1 MTCYD
6 LALLCLISVLTLWIV
21 WLWMEVMAD
30 RSDRKELLSELQYA
44 VNRCTT
50 AENQCTASEAGI
62 KAVEANVAK
71 LAHNVQGWH
80 DCLKPASQTV
90 DADATQAY
98 TVWPPPAVNP
108 KQDGT
113 IDFELRG
120 MIDPEGRTGE
130 MTYQEKPNE

>member
-6 LALLCLISVLTLWIV
+6 LALLCLISVLTLWLV

-50 AENQCTASEAGI
+50 AENQCTASEADI
-62 KAVEANVAK
+62 KAAEANVAK

-80 DCLKPASQTV
+80 DCLKPAPQTV
-90 DADATQAY
+90 DADANQAY

-108 KQDGT
+108 KKTAQL
-113 IDFELRG
+113 ILSC
-120 MIDPEGRTGE
+120 
-130 MTYQEKPNE
+130 KA